1 MNFYP
6 VTRFLVTP
14 LLVTR
19 YCVTLFSNTRF
30 SPPLPSP
37 KDKDQ
42 LKIILTWGSPDRIK
56 FPLPSRN
63 TLEAWIFFKKLFRQL
78 KHEIRS
84 CLKILLFKKKKKITC
99 RYINY
104 IEYISDT
111 FISRFE
117 RLSSSLTAD
126 NLQAIFIT
134 TLRELIFIDRWGSFL
149 MPDTSCS

>member
-37 KDKDQ
+37 EDKDQ

-56 FPLPSRN
+56 FPLSSRI
-63 TLEAWIFFKKLFRQL
+63 TLEARIFLKKLFRQL

-84 CLKILLFKKKKKITC
+84 CLKILLFKKKRRLLAGTSIILNT
-99 RYINY
+99 
-104 IEYISDT
+104 SVTHLFQD
-111 FISRFE
+111 SR
-117 RLSSSLTAD
+117 
-126 NLQAIFIT
+126 
-134 TLRELIFIDRWGSFL
+134 G
-149 MPDTSCS
+149 